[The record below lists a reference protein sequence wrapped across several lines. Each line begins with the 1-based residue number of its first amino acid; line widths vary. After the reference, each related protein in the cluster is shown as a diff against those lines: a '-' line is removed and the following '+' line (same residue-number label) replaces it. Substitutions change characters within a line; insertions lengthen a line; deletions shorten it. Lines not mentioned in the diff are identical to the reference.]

1 MTSTPA
7 SRSARATTL
16 APRSCPSR
24 PGLAMTIRMAPMTS
38 SRGDARPDG
47 HHPQRTH
54 ATKPAAAGAGGRAAA
69 GSLPQG
75 RVAGAAAGSPPQG
88 PVAGRHRA
96 AARSELLYR
105 RVAQDQVLDAVLAA
119 K

>member
-1 MTSTPA
+1 
-7 SRSARATTL
+7 
-16 APRSCPSR
+16 
-24 PGLAMTIRMAPMTS
+24 MTIRMAPMTS

-69 GSLPQG
+69 GSPPQGSVAGRHRAAARSLPQG

-119 K
+119 KV

>member
-7 SRSARATTL
+7 SRSALATTL

-24 PGLAMTIRMAPMTS
+24 PGLAMTTRIVPMIA
-38 SRGDARPDG
+38 SRGAARPDG

-54 ATKPAAAGAGGRAAA
+54 ATKAARDGRPVAERFAVAGR
-69 GSLPQG
+69 G
-75 RVAGAAAGSPPQG
+75 RVA
-88 PVAGRHRA
+88 RA
-96 AARSELLYR
+96 AVTSKLLYR